1 MLFVREVPIVNP
13 LIDALPPVVLNVP
26 IEGEVALIRI
36 PEIVTSSDL
45 FIPVQS
51 YVIVIN
57 ELEIEIVVFRT
68 LLPFA
73 EIMLPTDGSN

>member
-1 MLFVREVPIVNP
+1 LPKAEATSALKTQTKSDQAVRTFVLDTSVLLSDPKAMFRFEEHEVVIPIV
-13 LIDALPPVVLNVP
+13 
-26 IEGEVALIRI
+26 
-36 PEIVTSSDL
+36 
-45 FIPVQS
+45 
-51 YVIVIN
+51 VIN